1 MLEDENKT
9 NSKIKLEEIELNPE
23 RTSFENKLRR
33 KNTKEDIDF
42 YFDTINEIKVLGWEN
57 KLSESKLPIRDLRGL
72 NDAEILNTEFDD
84 VKTMKIIN
92 GDIDRTRVKESIYM
106 TSYKEY
112 LSKLIVYYIKS
123 NKISYKQ
130 GLNEIAGPFILLKY
144 KFKISFTRIYKL
156 LVYFIDKFLT
166 NYYLEKDFYS
176 LRSSFGLIHLLLK
189 YHDPELFRR
198 FEYALITPDLYATSW
213 ILTLFGNKSELNV
226 IYYFWDKLILFDD
239 NLFTFFFITAFLIIN
254 RDKFFDGDYAS
265 ILTELCQ
272 LNITTI

>member
-92 GDIDRTRVKESIYM
+92 I
-106 TSYKEY
+106 
-112 LSKLIVYYIKS
+112 
-123 NKISYKQ
+123 
-130 GLNEIAGPFILLKY
+130 
-144 KFKISFTRIYKL
+144 
-156 LVYFIDKFLT
+156 
-166 NYYLEKDFYS
+166 
-176 LRSSFGLIHLLLK
+176 
-189 YHDPELFRR
+189 FR
-198 FEYALITPDLYATSW
+198 A
-213 ILTLFGNKSELNV
+213 NKS
-226 IYYFWDKLILFDD
+226 K
-239 NLFTFFFITAFLIIN
+239 
-254 RDKFFDGDYAS
+254 K
-265 ILTELCQ
+265 CKK
-272 LNITTI
+272 